1 VSVTSILVFV
11 FLPIAAA
18 ALTPVLAKIREGL
31 ADVLAIAV
39 AAGLLVLGITYIGQV
54 RDYGSISFQ
63 LPGTLPFAQTLYLD
77 SLSLL
82 VLLVISTVALLA
94 LIYSVQY
101 MKQYGS
107 KPRYYALFLLMVA
120 GMNGVVLSHDL
131 FGLYVFLEV
140 AACSSYA
147 LVAFGLR
154 KPGLEAAFK
163 YLLLSSAASALL
175 LLGIG
180 LVYSQTGSLDFKT
193 VSNMLAAGYAGG
205 NRGLLFIS
213 TLFLVTFC
221 FKMAIVPFH
230 AWLPDAYPA
239 APTPVSATMA
249 GVLSK
254 TAGVYVMARIFY
266 NVIGIQSL
274 PRVGQAMMALG
285 VLSIVIGSILGLVQT
300 EYKRLLAYSSV
311 AQLGYIVLALG
322 IGTPLAFVG
331 ALYHVMNHA
340 TSKSLL
346 FLTAG
351 AAQRATGTR
360 DLNQM
365 GGLGKRMPLTAT
377 CSVFGSMAISGV
389 PPFNGFFSK
398 AIIVIAALS
407 AGMATGSAI
416 YFVYALI
423 AVLMSLLT
431 LAYFL
436 KLQRKA
442 FFGLLKDEF
451 AKVKE
456 VGLSMA
462 LPMVVLA
469 LLCLGLGISFPWLY
483 TSLLRPAG
491 TVLTSLLVR

>member
-1 VSVTSILVFV
+1 MNVTSLLVFIL
-11 FLPIAAA
+11 LPIAGA
-18 ALTPVLAKIREGL
+18 ALMPVLEKVWAGL
-31 ADVLAIAV
+31 ADVAAVAV
-39 AAGLLVLGITYIGQV
+39 AAALLALGISCIGQI
-54 RDYGSISFQ
+54 RDYGSISFL
-63 LPGTLPFAQTLYLD
+63 LPGALPYAQTLYLD

-82 VLLVISTVALLA
+82 VLLVINTIALLA
-94 LIYSVQY
+94 LIYSTQY
-101 MKQYGS
+101 MKLYGG

-131 FGLYVFLEV
+131 FGLYIFLEV

-180 LVYSQTGSLDFKT
+180 LVYSQTGSLDFKV
-193 VSNMLAAGYAGG
+193 VSDALAGSG
-205 NRGLLFIS
+205 RVGLLFIS
-213 TLFLVTFC
+213 TLFLVAFC

-331 ALYHVMNHA
+331 ALYHLMNHA
-340 TSKSLL
+340 ASKSLL
-346 FLTAG
+346 FLSAG

-377 CSVFGSMAISGV
+377 CSVFGSLAISGV

-398 AIIVIAALS
+398 AVILIAAIS
-407 AGMATGSAI
+407 ASLATGNPI
-416 YFVYALI
+416 YFIYALI
-423 AVLMSLLT
+423 AVLMSVLT
-431 LAYFL
+431 LSYFL

-456 VGLSMA
+456 VGVAMS
-462 LPMVVLA
+462 LPMVALAVLCLA
-469 LLCLGLGISFPWLY
+469 LGLSFPWLY
-483 TSLLRPAG
+483 ISLLRPAG
-491 TVLTSLLVR
+491 TVLMSLLVR

>member
-1 VSVTSILVFV
+1 MSVNSLLLFV
-11 FLPIAAA
+11 FLPIAGA
-18 ALTPVLAKIREGL
+18 ALMPVVGKLKEWL
-31 ADVLAIAV
+31 ADVLALAV
-39 AAGLLVLGITYIGQV
+39 SASLLAIGVLFIGQI
-54 RDYGSISFQ
+54 RDYGSVSFL
-63 LPGTLPFAQTLYLD
+63 LPGALPFAQTLYLD

-82 VLLVISTVALLA
+82 VLLVINTVALLA
-94 LIYSVQY
+94 LVFSVDY
-101 MKQYGS
+101 MRQYGS
-107 KPRYYALFLLMVA
+107 KGRFYSLFLLMVA
-120 GMNGVVLSHDL
+120 GMNGIVLSHDL

-147 LVAFGLR
+147 LVAFGLK

-180 LVYSQTGSLDFKT
+180 LMYSQTGSLDMKT
-193 VSNMLAAGYAGG
+193 ISDTLALGMPAGDK
-205 NRGLLFIS
+205 GLLFIS
-213 TLFLVTFC
+213 TLFLVAFC

-230 AWLPDAYPA
+230 AWLPDAYPS

-254 TAGVYVMARIFY
+254 AAGVYVLARVFF
-266 NVIGIQSL
+266 NVIGIQTM
-274 PRVGQAMMALG
+274 PRFGGALMALG
-285 VLSIVIGSILGLVQT
+285 TLSIVIGSILAVVQT
-300 EYKRLLAYSSV
+300 DYKRLLAFSSV
-311 AQLGYIVLALG
+311 AQLGYIVLAFG
-322 IGTPLAFVG
+322 IGSPLAFVG

-346 FLTAG
+346 FLTSG
-351 AAQRATGTR
+351 AVEQATGTR

-365 GGLGKRMPLTAT
+365 GGLGKRMPVTAT

-398 AIIVIAALS
+398 AIIIIAAIS
-407 AGMATGSAI
+407 QGQETGSAL

-436 KLQRKA
+436 KVQRKA
-442 FFGLLKDEF
+442 FFGLLKEQY
-451 AKVKE
+451 AQVRE
-456 VGLSMA
+456 VGFAMSF
-462 LPMVVLA
+462 PMVALA
-469 LLCLGLGISFPWLY
+469 LLCLGLGVSFPWLY
-483 TSLLRPAG
+483 TLLLRPAG
-491 TVLTSLLVR
+491 AVLTSLMVR

>member
-1 VSVTSILVFV
+1 MNVNSLLVFV
-11 FLPIAAA
+11 LLPISAA
-18 ALTPVLAKIREGL
+18 ALMPVLEKIWAGL
-31 ADVLAIAV
+31 ADVLAVAV
-39 AAGLLVLGITYIGQV
+39 AAGLLALGISCIGQV
-54 RDYGSISFQ
+54 RDSGSISFL
-63 LPGTLPFAQTLYLD
+63 LPGALPFAQTLYLD

-82 VLLVISTVALLA
+82 VLLVISTIALLA
-94 LIYSVQY
+94 LIYSTQY
-101 MKQYGS
+101 MKEYGS

-175 LLGIG
+175 LLGIS
-180 LVYSQTGSLDFKT
+180 LVYSQTGSLDFKV
-193 VSNMLAAGYAGG
+193 VSDALAGG
-205 NRGLLFIS
+205 GGRGLLFIS
-213 TLFLVTFC
+213 TLFLVAVC

-230 AWLPDAYPA
+230 AWLPDAYPS

-340 TSKSLL
+340 ASKSLL

-398 AIIVIAALS
+398 AIIVIAAVS
-407 AGMATGSAI
+407 AGMATGNPI
-416 YFVYALI
+416 YVIFALI
-423 AVLMSLLT
+423 AVLMSVLT
-431 LAYFL
+431 LSYFL

-456 VGLSMA
+456 VGVAMA
-462 LPMVVLA
+462 LPMVALA
-469 LLCLGLGISFPWLY
+469 VLCLAMGISFPWLY
-483 TSLLRPAG
+483 ASLLRPAG
-491 TVLTSLLVR
+491 TVLMSLLVR

>member
-1 VSVTSILVFV
+1 MSVTSILIFV
-11 FLPIAAA
+11 FLPIAGA
-18 ALTPVLAKIREGL
+18 ALMPVIGKTKEGL
-31 ADVLAIAV
+31 ADVLALAV
-39 AAGLLVLGITYIGQV
+39 AAGLLAIGITYIGQV

-63 LPGTLPFAQTLYLD
+63 LHGTLPFAQTLYLD

-82 VLLVISTVALLA
+82 LLLVISTITLFA
-94 LIYSVQY
+94 LIYSVEY
-101 MKQYGS
+101 MKTYGS
-107 KPRYYALFLLMVA
+107 KARYYALFLLMIA
-120 GMNGVVLSHDL
+120 GMNGIVLSHDL

-175 LLGIG
+175 LLGIA
-180 LVYSQTGSLDFKT
+180 LVYSQTGSLDMKT
-193 VSNMLAAGYAGG
+193 VSDTLAAGVAGG

-230 AWLPDAYPA
+230 AWLPDAYPS
-239 APTPVSATMA
+239 APTPVSAAMA

-254 TAGVYVMARIFY
+254 AAGVYVMARILY

-274 PRVGQAMMALG
+274 PRVGQALMALG
-285 VLSIVIGSILGLVQT
+285 VLSIVIGSILALVQT
-300 EYKRLLAYSSV
+300 DYKRLLAYSSV

-322 IGTPLAFVG
+322 IGTPLAFIG

-346 FLTAG
+346 FLSAG

-360 DLNQM
+360 DLNRM
-365 GGLGKRMPLTAT
+365 GGLGKRMPVTAT

-398 AIIVIAALS
+398 AIIVIAAGN
-407 AGMATGSAI
+407 AGMATGNPV

-436 KLQRKA
+436 KVQRKA

-456 VGLSMA
+456 VGFAMSF
-462 LPMVVLA
+462 PMVALA

-483 TSLLRPAG
+483 TLLLRPAG

>member
-1 VSVTSILVFV
+1 MNVNSLLVFV
-11 FLPIAAA
+11 LLPISAA
-18 ALTPVLAKIREGL
+18 ALMPVLEKIWKGL
-31 ADVLAIAV
+31 ADVLAVAV
-39 AAGLLVLGITYIGQV
+39 AAGLLALGISCIGQV
-54 RDYGSISFQ
+54 RDSGSISFL
-63 LPGTLPFAQTLYLD
+63 LPGALPFAQILYLD

-82 VLLVISTVALLA
+82 VLLVISTIALLA
-94 LIYSVQY
+94 LIYSTQY
-101 MKQYGS
+101 MKEYGS

-175 LLGIG
+175 LLGIS
-180 LVYSQTGSLDFKT
+180 LVYSQTGSLDFKV
-193 VSNMLAAGYAGG
+193 VSDALAGG
-205 NRGLLFIS
+205 GGRGLLFIS
-213 TLFLVTFC
+213 TLFLVAVC

-230 AWLPDAYPA
+230 AWLPDAYPS

-340 TSKSLL
+340 ASKSLL

-398 AIIVIAALS
+398 AIIVIAAVS
-407 AGMATGSAI
+407 AGMATGNPI
-416 YFVYALI
+416 YVIYALI
-423 AVLMSLLT
+423 AVLMSVLT
-431 LAYFL
+431 LSYFL

-456 VGLSMA
+456 VGVAMA
-462 LPMVVLA
+462 LPMVALA
-469 LLCLGLGISFPWLY
+469 VLCLAMGISFPWLY

-491 TVLTSLLVR
+491 TVLMSLLVR